1 MLLSDVTMV
10 TCLMDGGRFPNQW
23 GVEKVIHLKRRFFIN
38 IKHSNIRYHKY
49 EDN

>member
-1 MLLSDVTMV
+1 MTGKINQDNVNIGGGESDT
-10 TCLMDGGRFPNQW
+10 FK
-23 GVEKVIHLKRRFFIN
+23 EIFFIN